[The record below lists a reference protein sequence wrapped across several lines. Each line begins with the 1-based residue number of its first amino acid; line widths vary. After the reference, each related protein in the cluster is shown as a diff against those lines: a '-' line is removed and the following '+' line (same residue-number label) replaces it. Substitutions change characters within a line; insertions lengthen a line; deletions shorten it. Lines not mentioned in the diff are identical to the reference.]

1 MEYAYSKE
9 VRIGWTV
16 ERLAG
21 NHSVVASTCG
31 RERSSCGAR
40 FVERLA
46 GTGAGLRI
54 ADRCLEIQGRVGLA
68 HIERCAGRLDP
79 AAVETREVGWHKIH
93 LTSGLD
99 RGSSFLRR
107 FPEHRDSQKT
117 RFFARKRSFREVRWQ
132 YLVRCAGKTESLAGK
147 DREARW

>member
-1 MEYAYSKE
+1 MPTPSRL
-9 VRIGWTV
+9 RIGWTV
-16 ERLAG
+16 ERSAG
-21 NHSVVASTCG
+21 SYSAVASTYG

-54 ADRCLEIQGRVGLA
+54 ADRRLEIQGRVGQA

-79 AAVETREVGWHKIH
+79 AAVETREVGWHEIY

-107 FPEHRDSQKT
+107 FPEHQKQL
-117 RFFARKRSFREVRWQ
+117 FRPKMQ
-132 YLVRCAGKTESLAGK
+132 L
-147 DREARW
+147 